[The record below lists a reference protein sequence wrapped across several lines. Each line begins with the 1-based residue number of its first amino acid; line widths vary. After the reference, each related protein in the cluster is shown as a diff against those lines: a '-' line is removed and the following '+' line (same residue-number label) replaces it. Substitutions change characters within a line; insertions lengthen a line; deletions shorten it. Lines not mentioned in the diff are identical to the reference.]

1 MDWFVRLLLLLLF
14 LPGVASAERV
24 SWSLQEF
31 RLGIADGRQLG
42 ASLTPEMLSQLQATY
57 AELGLRWEAGGLSLA
72 LPVPGQSLASDCSL
86 SAELERMDAVFL
98 LQDEALL
105 SLQMTSLQGPIV
117 LEIDAPFLLEGS
129 GEVTQRF
136 GVSAFGRCRR
146 YGKDSFDIGLQGS
159 GRLQMR
165 VVLDPGVALTRT
177 DLTVTPRFAVEIQ
190 WRDLDYAVDVDHTA
204 AAALI
209 EDRLRSR
216 IDALFSPAHAAATAR
231 QLEQGLRQR
240 RTEAW
245 GGDALTIAL
254 PQLDD
259 AQFADLQQIMGRELA
274 WSVGDRYLRDHMAA
288 LWYSLLTGDRK
299 QGAGV
304 LTAALSCEVTA
315 QKLLPL
321 NAKPLFTLVGNDCR
335 RVEAEAI
342 SGLQGVQ
349 RYFADGDC
357 RQSINVTAMS
367 QQQFCRNQFDGRR
380 VGNGALLPVGS
391 SAWYLSPGT
400 RSDFALVSTAGLV
413 QPWVN
418 ARRYKTVETDAGT
431 CVLEMRIYKNDI
443 AATGLRPML
452 ALHGGNWQYR
462 SRGMLGIEATVP
474 QFTARGFVVFAPFYR
489 LAGDAEGTAACR
501 NARGEEILAD
511 VGDALAWVNEH
522 AAAYGADNGKVVV
535 TGQSAGAHLAAW
547 LATHYPQQIAR
558 SLLLYPP
565 TDMADYLQQWQLGE
579 PGVSPDGVEVLRT
592 FLKLAEPEDIDLSMP
607 LVQDNSLPQ
616 IVAQAPA
623 EFPPMFLIHGSA
635 DDVVPMR
642 QSARLCNALAGNPDA
657 GPAPMAL
664 DDAGASIRVNCD
676 QRGSQFHAIA
686 GAGHM
691 LDFCL
696 TPSLCA
702 AGTAEGQDAAR
713 QALREGYDWVAS
725 PVGRVAAVT
734 QERATGGGSAVGVT
748 QAHAAGGGAVGLGW
762 LLILTASGRRR
773 VRGKQKPPFRKGRF
787 GGIGTA
793 EFWTGEVV

>member
-1 MDWFVRLLLLLLF
+1 MDWFVRYILLFLLLF
-14 LPGVASAERV
+14 QGVASAERLT
-24 SWSLQEF
+24 WSLQELRF
-31 RLGIADGRQLG
+31 GVADDNRLQ
-42 ASLTPEMLSQLQATY
+42 ASLGPEMLSQLQASY
-57 AELGLRWEAGGLSLA
+57 AERGLHWETGGLSLT
-72 LPVPGQSLASDCSL
+72 LPVPPQSLVSDCSL
-86 SAELERMDAVFL
+86 SAELDRMDAVLL
-98 LQDEALL
+98 LQDQTLL
-105 SLQMTSLQGPIV
+105 SLQMTSLQAPLV
-117 LEIDAPFLLEGS
+117 LEIDAPFLLGGQ

-159 GRLQMR
+159 GRLQVR
-165 VVLDPGVALTRT
+165 ITLEPGVALTRT
-177 DLTVTPRFAVEIQ
+177 ALTVTPRFAVEFA
-190 WRDLDYAVDVDHTA
+190 WRDLDYDVDVDHTVA
-204 AAALI
+204 AGVI
-209 EDRLRSR
+209 ENLLRSQ
-216 IDALFSPAHAAATAR
+216 IDTLFSSEQAAATAR
-231 QLEQGLRQR
+231 QLEQKFRQR
-240 RTEAW
+240 MLEAW
-245 GGDALTIAL
+245 GGDSMTIAL
-254 PQLDD
+254 PALDD
-259 AQFADLQQIMGRELA
+259 AQFADLQEQLRRSSTFPVA
-274 WSVGDRYLRDHMAA
+274 DRYLKDHMIA
-288 LWYSLLTGDRK
+288 LWYSLITGDRK
-299 QGAGV
+299 PGAGV
-304 LTAALSCEVTA
+304 FTAALSCEVTA
-315 QKLLPL
+315 RKLLPL

-335 RVEAEAI
+335 RVAPAEI
-342 SGLQGVQ
+342 SRLQGVQ

-462 SRGMLGIEATVP
+462 SRGMLGIEATVT
-474 QFTARGFVVFAPFYR
+474 QFTARGFVIFAPFYR
-489 LAGDAEGTAACR
+489 LAGDAEGTEACR

-511 VGDALAWVNEH
+511 VGDALAWVNEQ

-535 TGQSAGAHLAAW
+535 TWQSAGAHLAAW

-558 SLLLYPP
+558 ALLLYPP
-565 TDMADYLQQWQLGE
+565 TDMADYLQQWQQGG
-579 PGVSPDGVEVLRT
+579 PGVSPDGVDALRT
-592 FLKLAEPEDIDLSMP
+592 FLKLAGPEEIDLSMP

-616 IVAQAPA
+616 IVVQAPA

-642 QSARLCNALAGNPDA
+642 QSARLCNALAGNPDT

-664 DDAGASIRVNCD
+664 DDEDASIRVDCD

-702 AGTAEGQDAAR
+702 AGTAEGRGAAR
-713 QALREGYDWVAS
+713 QALRQGYDWVAS
-725 PVGRVAAVT
+725 PVGRVAAV
-734 QERATGGGSAVGVT
+734 
-748 QAHAAGGGAVGLGW
+748 
-762 LLILTASGRRR
+762 
-773 VRGKQKPPFRKGRF
+773 
-787 GGIGTA
+787 
-793 EFWTGEVV
+793 